1 MKAFKGLWV
10 GAGEMGSVEIC
21 FDISLRVCTHTSAQA
36 HIHTH
41 THTHTHLP
49 AAKARRP
56 FPAVRGFVGISH
68 SGVER
73 LLEGSGSGDGVA
85 VIQREGQLTSL

>member
-10 GAGEMGSVEIC
+10 GAGKMGSVEVC
-21 FDISLRVCTHTSAQA
+21 FDISL
-36 HIHTH
+36 HTH
-41 THTHTHLP
+41 AHTHMHLP

-56 FPAVRGFVGISH
+56 FPAVTVFIGISH

-73 LLEGSGSGDGVA
+73 LLEGSGSGDGTA
-85 VIQREGQLTSL
+85 VIQREGRLISL